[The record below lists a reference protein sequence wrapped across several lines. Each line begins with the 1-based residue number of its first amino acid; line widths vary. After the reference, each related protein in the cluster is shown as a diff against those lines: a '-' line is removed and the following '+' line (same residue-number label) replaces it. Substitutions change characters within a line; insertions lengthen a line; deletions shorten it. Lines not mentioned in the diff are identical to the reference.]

1 MEVTK
6 FEKSDVIEKV
16 SLTLIKSDLDDQVLV
31 DSVDLN
37 KSGYDLFKS
46 LDADP
51 SLRESK
57 LTKNGGDYQHY
68 IADDVQ
74 HALVDLFQCVKVRS
88 MKEITSFTEMKYL
101 QE

>member
-57 LTKNGGDYQHY
+57 
-68 IADDVQ
+68 
-74 HALVDLFQCVKVRS
+74 
-88 MKEITSFTEMKYL
+88 
-101 QE
+101 

>member
-1 MEVTK
+1 MEVIK

-16 SLTLIKSDLDDQVLV
+16 SFTLIKSDLDDQVLV

-57 LTKNGGDYQHY
+57 VTKNGCDDQNFF
-68 IADDVQ
+68 ADD
-74 HALVDLFQCVKVRS
+74 
-88 MKEITSFTEMKYL
+88 I
-101 QE
+101 